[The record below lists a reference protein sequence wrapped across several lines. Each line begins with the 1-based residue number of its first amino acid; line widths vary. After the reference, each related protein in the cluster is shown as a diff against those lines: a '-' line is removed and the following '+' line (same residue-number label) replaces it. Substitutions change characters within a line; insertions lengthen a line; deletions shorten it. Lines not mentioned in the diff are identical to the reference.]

1 LKVLVAENDV
11 LSESQVDEIDLEP
24 QSISGVLVLDNEE
37 RVVSY
42 PSEWLTTLTHL
53 QAISYKTALT
63 YARNISY
70 FIEFL
75 SVRPEFL
82 GSGADEMLLR
92 VNRSILEDWVIN
104 QQEVLCLDRTT
115 VRNREGC
122 LRSFYTYLSDNE
134 RRDALLEK
142 SPFPDKYLSAKP
154 HVKQVVSASLD
165 ELVSLMNECQHE
177 RERLLLQFMY
187 DSGLRI
193 SEVERVTFGHIQDAI
208 KFTNSGFV
216 SSRAEDVPAHPGYAP
231 LLIRGSKGRGN
242 SIKERH
248 AVVTLPTLKRI
259 ASYHASPLYRRYQR
273 RYQNQR
279 ECPAFLNTEGN
290 SYNEE
295 SLAKMIERRSNSALR
310 KKLISKKVHA
320 HLFRHGSAYLT
331 LQDPNLGGDFLDR
344 LVNVQK
350 TLGHSFISTTERYTS
365 IPHDIYDSLADSNSG
380 ALKTKIEKM
389 EAVVE
394 RTKLK
399 IRPGDKK

>member
-1 LKVLVAENDV
+1 MKILVAENEA
-11 LSESQVDEIDLEP
+11 LTESQIDEIDAEP
-24 QSISGVLVLDNEE
+24 QSISGVLVLDDDE
-37 RVVSY
+37 RVVCY
-42 PSEWLTTLTHL
+42 PSEWLTALTHL
-53 QAISYKTALT
+53 QDLTYKTAVT

-70 FIEFL
+70 FIDFL
-75 SVRPEFL
+75 GSRPEFFGL
-82 GSGADEMLLR
+82 DADQMLLR
-92 VNRSILEDWVIN
+92 VNRSLLEDWVIN
-104 QQEVLCLDRTT
+104 QQEDVCLDRTT

-134 RRDALLEK
+134 RRNAVLEK
-142 SPFPDKYLSAKP
+142 SPFPSKYLSAKP

-165 ELVSLMNECQHE
+165 ELVSLMNECKHE

-193 SEVERVTFGHIQDAI
+193 SEVERVTFGHIQNAI

-216 SSRAEDVPAHPGYAP
+216 SSKAKNAPARPGYAP
-231 LLIRGSKGRGN
+231 LLILGSKGRGN

-248 AVVTLPTLKRI
+248 AIVTLPTLKRI
-259 ASYHASPLYRRYQR
+259 STYHSSPLYRRYQR
-273 RYQNQR
+273 RYQDKGQ
-279 ECPAFLNTEGN
+279 CPAFLNTVGDP
-290 SYNEE
+290 YNEE
-295 SLAKMIERRSNSALR
+295 SLAKMIKRRSDSALR

-365 IPHDIYDSLADSNSG
+365 VPHDIYDSIADSNFG